1 MQISR
6 MLRLV
11 FGFLLISVFGLPLIT
26 QAERSP
32 NIVLILADDL
42 GFSDLGS
49 YGSEIATPNLDR
61 LAYEG
66 LRFSSYHTAASCAPT
81 RAMLVT
87 GHDSHLVGVPNIPEA
102 IPGSQIREPNY
113 QGVLSKDFET
123 IAEMLERKS
132 YRNYFAGKWHLGM
145 DEERLPFARGFHRSL
160 SMADTGSDN
169 WEQKPY
175 LPIYGSANWFEDG
188 ERIRLPED
196 YYSSSYI
203 VDKTIQYLD
212 EGPQGNPFFAFVSF
226 MAVHIPVQ
234 APAEYRDRYKQMY
247 FDGWEALAEE
257 RSKGLAK
264 MNILEGEFPVNLAPT
279 AVSWVDLNASDRNY
293 FTKAM
298 QVYAGMVESMDFE
311 VGRLIDYL
319 DQVGKLDNTVF
330 LFLSD
335 NGAEGSIAVDPT
347 VPFVPKLLFSSWLKT
362 NGYHDDIE
370 RLGEKGSFVNIGP
383 SWASASVGPLSW
395 FKFHS
400 SEGGMRVPLV
410 ISGSVDGKP
419 LVSKP
424 GRVFHEF
431 VWATDIAPTILDMA
445 GSKEFQNLPGKT
457 LVPVLNGSSNK
468 IRGNDEVV
476 GYELG
481 GNKALFMGPYKLVYN
496 RTDDQL
502 DRWMLFNLVKDPAE
516 QYDLSEEQPDVFD
529 RMRAEYESW
538 EKKNGVL
545 AVPEGYN
552 QERQVMLNG
561 MKNRPVLWIVPLA
574 IILFALGAAFLL
586 LRASFLRRD

>member
-1 MQISR
+1 M
-6 MLRLV
+6 
-11 FGFLLISVFGLPLIT
+11 
-26 QAERSP
+26 AERSP

-49 YGSEIATPNLDR
+49 YGSEIATPNLDG
-61 LAYEG
+61 LAYGG

-81 RAMLVT
+81 RAMLMT
-87 GHDSHLVGVPNIPEA
+87 GYDSHLVGVPNIPEA

-113 QGVLSKDFET
+113 QGVLSTDFET
-123 IAEMLERKS
+123 IAEMLERRS

-145 DEERLPFARGFHRSL
+145 DEARLPFARGFHRSV

-175 LPIYGSANWFEDG
+175 LPIYSAANWFEDG
-188 ERIRLPED
+188 KRIRLPEE

-212 EGPQGNPFFAFVSF
+212 EGPKDNPFFAFVSF
-226 MAVHIPVQ
+226 LAVHIPVQ
-234 APAEYRDRYKQMY
+234 APAEYRDRYKGMY
-247 FDGWEALAEE
+247 HDGWDALAEQ
-257 RSKGLAK
+257 RSRGLRK
-264 MNILEGEFPVNLAPT
+264 VNILDREHPINLPPT
-279 AVSWVDLNASDRNY
+279 AASWADLNANDKNY

-311 VGRLIDYL
+311 IGRLIDYL
-319 DQVGKLDNTVF
+319 DRVGQLDNTVF

-347 VPFVPKLLFSSWLKT
+347 APLIPRLLLSAWLKT
-362 NGYHDDIE
+362 NGYHNDIE
-370 RLGEKGSFVNIGP
+370 KIGERGSFVNIGP
-383 SWASASVGPLSW
+383 SWAGASVGPLSW

-410 ISGSVDGKP
+410 ISGGVEGKP
-419 LVSKP
+419 LVSEP
-424 GRVFHEF
+424 GRVSREF
-431 VWATDIAPTILDMA
+431 VWATDIVPTILEIA
-445 GSKEFQNLPGKT
+445 GSKEFQNLSGKS
-457 LVPVLNGSSNK
+457 LMPILNGSSNN
-468 IRGNDEVV
+468 IRNSDEVV

-502 DRWMLFNLVKDPAE
+502 DRWMLFNLVEDPSE
-516 QYDLSEEQPDVFD
+516 QHDLSEEQPDLLS
-529 RMRAEYESW
+529 RMRTEYRSW
-538 EKKNGVL
+538 EKVHGVL

-552 QERQVMLNG
+552 QGQQVMLNG
-561 MKNRPVLWIVPLA
+561 MKNRPILWIVPLV
-574 IILFALGAAFLL
+574 IIMLVLAAAFLL
-586 LRASFLRRD
+586 VRLSFLRRN